1 MVRSIARRMGL
12 PAAAFAL
19 AVGFA
24 AAPAAVRADEASNSK
39 AAAALG
45 DVMGQTQLRHFK
57 LWFAGALGNWPLAAY
72 EVAQIRRSFESA
84 ASVGGTI
91 GGEPLAKLLQEK
103 STPPLD
109 ELQTAIEAK
118 NFGNFAKAFDKLTA
132 DCNSCHVAAHVGFIK
147 MQVPT
152 ASPFSDQSFP
162 P

>member
-1 MVRSIARRMGL
+1 MKSSLRTIGVSALLLAFISV
-12 PAAAFAL
+12 PATA
-19 AVGFA
+19 G
-24 AAPAAVRADEASNSK
+24 ADETSDAK

-72 EVAQIRRSFESA
+72 EVAQIRRSFNDA
-84 ASVGGTI
+84 GAIGGSVGGQ
-91 GGEPLAKLLQEK
+91 PLAKLLQDK
-103 STPPLD
+103 STPPLN

>member
-1 MVRSIARRMGL
+1 MKSSLRATALGVV
-12 PAAAFAL
+12 FL
-19 AVGFA
+19 AVGGVS
-24 AAPAAVRADEASNSK
+24 AVVSADEASDFK

-57 LWFAGALGNWPLAAY
+57 LWFAGALGNRPLAAY
-72 EVAQIRRSFESA
+72 EVAQIRRSFDNA
-84 ASVGGTI
+84 AAVGGTV

-103 STPPLD
+103 SAPPLA
-109 ELQTAIEAK
+109 EVQAAIDAK
-118 NFGNFAKAFDKLTA
+118 NFAKFAKAFDKLTA
-132 DCNSCHVAAHVGFIK
+132 DCNACHVAAHVGFIK